1 VRRKKVQESESPEDF
16 LKSEVG
22 NQKSEKENNSAFNI
36 PNSKIKKSKIENR
49 KSEIKE
55 MEVHHHPEVEKKGLK
70 EYILEGLM
78 IFLAVM
84 MGFFAENIREGISDR
99 AKGKEYI
106 KSFVQDLRRD
116 TASFSDV
123 IAFDAKK
130 MMALNSIFS
139 CYNNIEKESKSSGC
153 LVPIIKSSSSNRIGN
168 FTDGTLQQLKNAGGF
183 RLLNKSD
190 KDSIVAY
197 DHAARAF
204 QNFESTIFQ
213 QRQDIVRDIYVKLID
228 FKAEPMLSPDSLA
241 GNVHLSLLFSNDKAL
256 INEYFNDLS
265 LYRRVIRTQ
274 ISQLGKL
281 SKRAVGLIKYFDNKY
296 ELGDE

>member
-1 VRRKKVQESESPEDF
+1 
-16 LKSEVG
+16 
-22 NQKSEKENNSAFNI
+22 
-36 PNSKIKKSKIENR
+36 
-49 KSEIKE
+49 

-130 MMALNSIFS
+130 MMALNDIFA
-139 CYNNIEKESKSSGC
+139 CYDNIEKDSKSSGC

-228 FKAEPMLSPDSLA
+228 FKAEPIVSPDSLA
-241 GNVHLSLLFSNDKAL
+241 GNAHLPLLFSNDKAL